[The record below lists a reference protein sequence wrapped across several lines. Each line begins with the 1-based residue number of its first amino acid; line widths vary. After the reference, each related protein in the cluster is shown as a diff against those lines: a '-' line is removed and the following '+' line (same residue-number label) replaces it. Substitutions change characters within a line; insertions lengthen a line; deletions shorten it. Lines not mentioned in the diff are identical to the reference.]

1 MSGVK
6 TALFISIAANLLL
19 AGVIGG
25 AVISNARH
33 ERAAATQAVAR
44 APNLRAVLEAVPA
57 ERRQQV
63 RAKVVATWREG
74 RPARIAA
81 REARAEV
88 YRLANEEAYD
98 PAAVKA
104 AFERVRAADAK
115 VAEQLQN
122 TIADALADLS
132 VAERRAVLRE
142 LATRRALGGRRLM
155 APEQGPGPMPGQ
167 VPGQAFPEGLPRQP
181 DQ

>member
-1 MSGVK
+1 MNGLK
-6 TALFISIAANLLL
+6 TALFVSIAANLLL

-25 AVISNARH
+25 AALSTARH
-33 ERAAATQAVAR
+33 ERAAATQAVVR

-63 RAKVVATWREG
+63 RAKVIAAWREG
-74 RPARIAA
+74 RPARSAA

-88 YRLANEEAYD
+88 YRLANEDVYD

-104 AFERVRAADAK
+104 AFARVREADAK
-115 VAEQLQN
+115 VAAQVQE
-122 TIADALADLS
+122 TVADALAGLS
-132 VAERRAVLRE
+132 VEERRAVLRE
-142 LATRRALGGRRLM
+142 MARRRALGGRRLM
-155 APEQGPGPMPGQ
+155 APDRAPPDAPPGALPD
-167 VPGQAFPEGLPRQP
+167 ATPRQA

>member
-1 MSGVK
+1 MKGLK
-6 TALFISIAANLLL
+6 TALFVSVAANLLL

-25 AVISNARH
+25 AAISNARH

-57 ERRQQV
+57 ERRQDI

-74 RPARIAA
+74 RPARVAA

-88 YRLANEEAYD
+88 YQLANSETYD

-104 AFERVRAADAK
+104 AFARVREADAK
-115 VAEQLQN
+115 VAAHLQD
-122 TIADALADLS
+122 ALAEALADLS

-142 LATRRALGGRRLM
+142 LAKRRALGGRRLM
-155 APEQGPGPMPGQ
+155 APEQAP
-167 VPGQAFPEGLPRQP
+167 PEAPSQP

>member
-1 MSGVK
+1 MSGLK
-6 TALFISIAANLLL
+6 TALFVSVAANLLL

-25 AVISNARH
+25 AAISNARH

-44 APNLRAVLEAVPA
+44 APNLRAVLEAAPA
-57 ERRQQV
+57 ERRQEI

-88 YRLANEEAYD
+88 YQLANGDTYD

-104 AFERVRAADAK
+104 AFARVREADAK
-115 VAEQLQN
+115 VAAHLQ
-122 TIADALADLS
+122 DALAEALASLS
-132 VAERRAVLRE
+132 VEERRAVLRE
-142 LATRRALGGRRLM
+142 LAKRRALGGRRLM
-155 APEQGPGPMPGQ
+155 APQQPSPDAPPQPEQ
-167 VPGQAFPEGLPRQP
+167 
-181 DQ
+181 